1 MAKTCC
7 FYSLNTFYSFRHTAF
22 IKLIPNLQPKY
33 NLISIITPK
42 REQDRFPLFKI
53 NISCHFNLVNLV
65 WRCTDYT
72 FFLTH
77 PNPTSDEQ
85 QLWEQEVLE
94 CGFFCYQV
102 VAGLGSVHS
111 LMVLK
116 LVPRTEQSA
125 AQAVGLQK
133 DTGNPQIIYKPRI
146 YFFYPAM
153 NMVLLSLVFIVLTL
167 LPGRF

>member
-1 MAKTCC
+1 M
-7 FYSLNTFYSFRHTAF
+7 
-22 IKLIPNLQPKY
+22 
-33 NLISIITPK
+33 ISIITPK
-42 REQDRFPLFKI
+42 REQDRFPFFKI
-53 NISCHFNLVNLV
+53 NISSHPDLVNLA
-65 WRCTDYT
+65 WRCTNST
-72 FFLTH
+72 FFLIH

-125 AQAVGLQK
+125 AQVVDLQK
-133 DTGNPQIIYKPRI
+133 NHSHSSNSLYAQKLI
-146 YFFYPAM
+146 FFPVM
-153 NMVLLSLVFIVLTL
+153 NMVLLSLVFIALTL